1 MKAEHQPRPRAECA
15 HAPHCTHYAMGQRKT
30 KTGLANLCL
39 PHLQEYDHARAMRW
53 CELRGLMTRES
64 QIEYIREQV
73 TLLSRT
79 KTTEDYR
86 AWQKNPRSETARRF
100 VEELNA
106 ARKLPVRERQPGDD
120 DEEIEE

>member
-1 MKAEHQPRPRAECA
+1 
-15 HAPHCTHYAMGQRKT
+15 
-30 KTGLANLCL
+30 
-39 PHLQEYDHARAMRW
+39 
-53 CELRGLMTRES
+53 MTRES